1 VSDTFAY
8 LLNQMFPDGLA
19 DATYRDPK
27 NTFLAL
33 LKKDTKANGSLFE
46 VAVQTTAGGGRSAD
60 FATGKANNNGG
71 TGKRFAFPYKDDFAW
86 ARIDAKDMAASRANG
101 AIVPALEHAMKNAMA
116 NIKRSLASSVAGD
129 GSGRIGR
136 IAAIPATT
144 PAGSFRL
151 ADWRDLV
158 HFQTGM
164 YLETNPTRTGS
175 AGTMQTGRAL
185 ITRIVMS
192 RTNPLVYFTAEGGW
206 APEVNDFVYAE
217 GDYDAKIQ
225 GIQAWIPVT
234 APTTGDSFGGVD
246 RSVDTQRLAGIRVD
260 ASAATTH
267 TEALLTS
274 GEEFHVFTAETT
286 HVILSPA
293 DWIQLE
299 LEQEGKKR
307 LVEVENDYK
316 LGITGLQ
323 LEDGSVAIQDPYF
336 PKGFA
341 YRINRDTWTLMSMG
355 EAPHLANE
363 DGLKMLRVGDADA
376 FESMLR
382 YWANL
387 KCDAPDQNGVVT
399 LPAI

>member
-1 VSDTFAY
+1 MSDNFAY

-33 LKKDTKANGSLFE
+33 IKKNTRAVGSLFE

-60 FATGKANNNGG
+60 FAAGKRNNGG
-71 TGKRFAFPYKDDFAW
+71 GTGQRFAFPYMNDYSW
-86 ARIDAKDMAASRANG
+86 CRVDAKDMAAARASG
-101 AIVPALEHAMKNAMA
+101 AIVETLSHEMKNTMA

-129 GSGRIGR
+129 GSGKIGK
-136 IAAIPATT
+136 ISAIPATT

-151 ADWRDLV
+151 DNWRDLV
-158 HFQTGM
+158 HFQVGM
-164 YLETNPTRTGS
+164 VLETNPTRTGAAGS
-175 AGTMQTGRAL
+175 MRAGTATVTG
-185 ITRIVMS
+185 ISDS
-192 RTNPLVYFTAEGGW
+192 RTNPLVYFTATGGW
-206 APEVNDFVYAE
+206 APVVADFVYVE
-217 GDYDAKIQ
+217 GDYDAKVK

-246 RSVDTQRLAGIRVD
+246 RSTNPRQLAGIRVD
-260 ASAATTH
+260 ASAEATH
-267 TEALLTS
+267 TEALLAS
-274 GEEFHVFTAETT
+274 GEEFKIYTAETT

-299 LEQEGKKR
+299 REQESKKR
-307 LVEVENDYK
+307 LVEVENEYK
-316 LGITGLQ
+316 IGIKGLE
-323 LEDGSVAIQDPYF
+323 LEDGSVAVQDPYF
-336 PKGFA
+336 PKGYA
-341 YRINRDTWTLMSMG
+341 YRINADTWTLMSMG

-363 DGLKMLRVGDADA
+363 DGLKMLRVADADA
-376 FESMLR
+376 FEAMVR

-387 KCDAPDQNGVVT
+387 KCDAPYENGVVT